1 MQDMKKGKM
10 SDIKSGRVIGNRI
23 KQRRKELGLS
33 QEKLAEALD
42 VSYQQVQRY
51 ENGTNLLNTDKLQV
65 VADFLDIAVRYL
77 FEEPGVSAAE
87 ASGLYMSSEDAKLLR
102 LYKMI
107 DKRDMECILR
117 IMKLAAKIEK
127 GAR

>member
-1 MQDMKKGKM
+1 MLSMKKGHV
-10 SDIKSGRVIGNRI
+10 SEINSGRAIGNRI
-23 KQRRKELGLS
+23 KQRRKALGLS
-33 QEKLAEALD
+33 QENLAEVLD

-65 VADFLDIAVRYL
+65 VAGFLNIPVSFL
-77 FEEPGVSAAE
+77 FEEQSATAAE
-87 ASGLYMSSEDAKLLR
+87 ASGLYISSEEARLLR

-117 IMKLAAKIEK
+117 IMKLAAKK
-127 GAR
+127 R